1 MSSNNPG
8 QPGLDSERL
17 ARVGEWLDAQVASNR
32 LAGGSV
38 LVGRQGAQA
47 YFHAAGI
54 AGVNATSTDSPDSSS
69 EQSSLS
75 SRPFQRETIVRL
87 YSMTKPVTTVAA
99 LMLYEQGHF
108 QLDDPIA
115 WFLPAFA
122 DMRVWTGD
130 GELTTGDDVQ
140 RHTNALESPITVR
153 QLMNHTAGFTYG
165 FMNATPVDR
174 HYRDQALVFPGS
186 PESLESLVDRLAQ
199 APLLCQPGTRW
210 NYSVATDVLGRLVE
224 IWSGQSLADYLH
236 THVFKPLG
244 MDCTGFHVAEADTS
258 RFADLYGPAAGGDLG
273 AIGSSSGS
281 SNTSS
286 SGLPPQKAVPLD
298 PPIALDVL
306 ASTAFVQP
314 PALYSGGGGLVG
326 SIDDYARFCQCLL
339 NEGELDG
346 VRLLGRKTV
355 QFMRQNQLPGN
366 RDMAA
371 MGQAVW
377 SESSYAGI
385 GFALGFAVVLDPVQA
400 GMMTSAGEHHWG
412 GAASTFFWIDPV
424 EQLYVIMLTQLYP
437 SSSYPLRTE
446 LRTAVYQAL
455 T

>member
-1 MSSNNPG
+1 MSSNNPRQSG
-8 QPGLDSERL
+8 FDTDRL
-17 ARVGEWLDAQVASNR
+17 ARVGRWLEAQVASNR

-38 LVGRQGAQA
+38 LVGRQGAEA
-47 YFHAAGI
+47 YFHAHGI
-54 AGVNATSTDSPDSSS
+54 AGFNTPSKDSPDPSSTT
-69 EQSSLS
+69 SSLS
-75 SRPFQRETIVRL
+75 SRSFQRDTIVRL

-99 LMLYEQGHF
+99 LMLYEQGYF

-115 WFLPAFA
+115 WYLPAFA
-122 DMRVWTGD
+122 DMRVWTGN
-130 GELTTGDDVQ
+130 GELTTEDDVQ

-174 HYRDQALVFPGS
+174 HYREQGLVFPGS
-186 PESLESLVDRLAQ
+186 PESLASLVDRLAQ

-210 NYSVATDVLGRLVE
+210 NYSVATDILGRLVE
-224 IWSGQSLADYLH
+224 VWSGQSLADYLH
-236 THVFKPLG
+236 TQVFRPLG
-244 MDCTGFHVAEADTS
+244 MDSTGFHVAEADAS

-273 AIGSSSGS
+273 AIGSSSS
-281 SNTSS
+281 SGTSS
-286 SGLPPQKAVPLD
+286 SGLAPQKTMPLE
-298 PPIALDVL
+298 PPIVLDVL
-306 ASTAFVQP
+306 ASTSFLQP
-314 PALYSGGGGLVG
+314 PELHSGGGGLVG

-339 NEGELDG
+339 NKGELDG

-355 QFMRQNQLPGN
+355 QFMSQNQLPGN

-385 GFALGFAVVLDPVQA
+385 GFGLGFAVVLDPVQA
-400 GMMTSAGEHHWG
+400 GVITSAGEHHWG